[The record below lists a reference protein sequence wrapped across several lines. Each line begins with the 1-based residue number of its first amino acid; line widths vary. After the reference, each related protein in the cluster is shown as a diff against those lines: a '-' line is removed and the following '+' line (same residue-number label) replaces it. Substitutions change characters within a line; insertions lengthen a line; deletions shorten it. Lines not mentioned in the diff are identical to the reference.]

1 MRSWSQF
8 VFVSMAVFLPA
19 RHLSAQEL
27 KVRSEFQRI
36 GADGNVIA
44 QDQQERAREILSPA
58 MARNGFA
65 SFFLTAIIPAGREYS
80 LEIGQNPENAVRVVA
95 YRQHYNPNGIP
106 DRLEQVPFPVSGK
119 TTAEEHL
126 TFWVD
131 FWVDANAPVARIKLE
146 PQLWVGDRWVIYP
159 MEARIVPAQI
169 PRFTPK
175 FWGLPAP
182 EARAD
187 AAMISPWRDYL
198 CRPLKSEF
206 KPNQTTI
213 RLLQQRNI
221 QQDVSL
227 ARKLGRDAGI
237 QAFAR
242 AGIPAE
248 LALPATWCA
257 MPVEQWRDALGAEW
271 YLKVRD
277 HLYRQQ

>member
-131 FWVDANAPVARIKLE
+131 FWVDA
-146 PQLWVGDRWVIYP
+146 DR
-159 MEARIVPAQI
+159 
-169 PRFTPK
+169 
-175 FWGLPAP
+175 
-182 EARAD
+182 
-187 AAMISPWRDYL
+187 
-198 CRPLKSEF
+198 KS
-206 KPNQTTI
+206 T
-213 RLLQQRNI
+213 RLN
-221 QQDVSL
+221 SS
-227 ARKLGRDAGI
+227 
-237 QAFAR
+237 
-242 AGIPAE
+242 
-248 LALPATWCA
+248 
-257 MPVEQWRDALGAEW
+257 
-271 YLKVRD
+271 
-277 HLYRQQ
+277 H